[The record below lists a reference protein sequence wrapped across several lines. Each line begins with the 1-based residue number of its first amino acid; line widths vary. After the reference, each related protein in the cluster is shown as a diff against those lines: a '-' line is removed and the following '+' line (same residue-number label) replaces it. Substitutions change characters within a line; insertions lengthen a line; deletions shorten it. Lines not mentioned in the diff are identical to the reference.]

1 MGIVFLVT
9 NKGRYFVLYLGRG
22 IVLYFGDL
30 FFFFLVLNEGK
41 LEENRLEKCNFLKS
55 RLDSK
60 VDSYF
65 NYGF

>member
-9 NKGRYFVLYLGRG
+9 SKGRYFVLYLGRG